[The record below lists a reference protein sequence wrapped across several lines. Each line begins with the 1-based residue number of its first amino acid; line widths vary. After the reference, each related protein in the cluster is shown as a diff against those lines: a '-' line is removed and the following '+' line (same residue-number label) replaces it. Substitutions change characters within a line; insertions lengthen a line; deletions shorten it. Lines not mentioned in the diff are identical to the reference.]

1 MPSMPTIIDV
11 EPIKAAI
18 IHAEA
23 LRDQYRGKDKEQ
35 YKLWKQEV
43 FRLKSDLLIAER
55 INATNA

>member
-1 MPSMPTIIDV
+1 MIDT
-11 EPIKAAI
+11 EPIQAAI
-18 IHAEA
+18 AHAET
-23 LRDQYRGKDKEQ
+23 LRDQYKGKDKEA

>member
-1 MPSMPTIIDV
+1 MLDV

-35 YKLWKQEV
+35 YKLWYKEV
-43 FRLKSDLLIAER
+43 VCLKSDLLIAER

>member
-1 MPSMPTIIDV
+1 MIDV
-11 EPIKAAI
+11 QPIHEAI

-43 FRLKSDLLIAER
+43 FRLYTDLLIAER
-55 INATNA
+55 INATHART